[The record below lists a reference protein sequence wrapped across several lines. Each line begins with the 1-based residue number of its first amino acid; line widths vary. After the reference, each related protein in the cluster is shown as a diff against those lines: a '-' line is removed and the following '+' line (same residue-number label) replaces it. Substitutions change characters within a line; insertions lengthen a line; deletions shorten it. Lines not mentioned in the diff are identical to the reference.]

1 MRRSLSITELCPMTT
16 LSHNR
21 KATPLN
27 HSDDDDEEEDDD
39 DDDEEEEEGEDDE
52 EEKEEED
59 EAKLRQARVKLD
71 KDW

>member
-1 MRRSLSITELCPMTT
+1 MFLRLCNICGIWSSQMRRSLSITELCPMAT

-39 DDDEEEEEGEDDE
+39 DDDEEEED
-52 EEKEEED
+52 
-59 EAKLRQARVKLD
+59 
-71 KDW
+71 